1 MYGEVIYHEMSVPSQ
16 ISCMYICKF
25 RDSKALIT
33 YHQGFCQCIR
43 KSVHQEKNKK
53 VSATVSGLF
62 STKISTYDGITYP
75 VTLHSGAWNKK
86 EKAIFFIFLFS
97 RISLCLQVHAFHV
110 IKISQNFQLIRGYLY
125 LNNVYSM
132 LAYLYGMRD
141 LCFSTL
147 LFYFDLFHFQF

>member
-1 MYGEVIYHEMSVPSQ
+1 MNPVILIFFLHTSSAAFYEKSDAKDQMYGEVIYHEMSVPSQ

-75 VTLHSGAWNKK
+75 VTLHSGACNKK
-86 EKAIFFIFLFS
+86 EKAIYLSFQSNFS
-97 RISLCLQVHAFHV
+97 PFTSACISCYQDFS
-110 IKISQNFQLIRGYLY
+110 K
-125 LNNVYSM
+125 
-132 LAYLYGMRD
+132 
-141 LCFSTL
+141 FSTNTRL
-147 LFYFDLFHFQF
+147 LIPK